1 MKKDQ
6 IVNYCNELL
15 HPGEFDDY
23 CPNGL
28 QLDGK
33 EDIKRIVGGVT
44 ACLELFERAAKVEAD
59 LILVHHGLIWFGA
72 QPVFTGSY
80 GQRLKFLFENN
91 INLLAYHLP
100 LDGNMEVGN
109 AAEIGRLLNLT
120 DIEPAIPYHG
130 NFAGISGKT
139 TGQTIEDIK
148 EKWSKIST
156 REPLI
161 FPYGS
166 QKIKKIA
173 IATGGA
179 QKEIMAAVE
188 SGADLFITGEVS
200 EQTMHIAKEEGIH
213 FISAGHHETEKF
225 GVIALGQRLS
235 SEFKIDFEFIDVYN
249 PA

>member
-1 MKKDQ
+1 MKKDR
-6 IVNYCNELL
+6 IVNFCKDLL
-15 HPGEFDDY
+15 NPEEFDDY

-33 EDIKRIVGGVT
+33 EDIKKIVGGVT
-44 ACLELFERAAKVEAD
+44 ACLELFENAAEAKAD
-59 LILVHHGLIWFGA
+59 LILVHHGLIWFGV
-72 QPVFTGSY
+72 QPVFTGSH
-80 GQRLKFLFENN
+80 GRRLRFLFENN

-100 LDGNMEVGN
+100 LDGNMVVGN

-120 DIEPAIPYHG
+120 DIEPAIPYRG
-130 NFAGISGKT
+130 NFAGISGMT
-139 TGQTIEDIK
+139 TGQKIEDIEK
-148 EKWSKIST
+148 KWSSIST

-161 FPYGS
+161 FPYGP
-166 QKIKKIA
+166 QNIKKIA

-188 SGADLFITGEVS
+188 AGADLFITGEVS

-225 GVIALGQRLS
+225 GVIALGQRLA